1 MRVRVLAILT
11 LLLAALS
18 LPQTGAAGPD
28 QGVKLLR
35 SAAFRGTFAALPQW
49 KRILSKAKS
58 QIQALNSCSA
68 NCPAGA
74 ASWRKIIHD
83 AQNQDP
89 MTQLK
94 MVNAFF
100 NKWPYGLDIDIYGT
114 SDWWATPH
122 EFLKLSG
129 DCEDYAIIKYFAL
142 RELGFAAEDLRI
154 VAVKD
159 RIRGL
164 GHAILAVFVHGDA
177 YILDNMTSMIFT
189 HTKYTHYAPQYS
201 VNEEYRWSHIP
212 IAKP

>member
-1 MRVRVLAILT
+1 MHVRARVLLM
-11 LLLAALS
+11 LLLAALL
-18 LPQTGAAGPD
+18 LPQSGMAGPD
-28 QGVKLLR
+28 QGIKLLH
-35 SAAFRGTFAALPQW
+35 SAAFRGTFNALPQW
-49 KRILSKAKS
+49 KRVLSKAKA
-58 QIQALNSCSA
+58 QIGILDSCSA
-68 NCPAGA
+68 NCPPGA
-74 ASWRKIIHD
+74 TSWRKIIHD
-83 AQNQDP
+83 AKGQDT

-100 NKWPYGLDIDIYGT
+100 NKWPYGLDLDIYGV

-142 RELGFAAEDLRI
+142 RELGFPAESLRI
-154 VAVKD
+154 VAVRD

-164 GHAILAVFVHGDA
+164 GHAILAVFVQGDA
-177 YILDNMTSMIFT
+177 YILDNMTSVVFA

>member
-1 MRVRVLAILT
+1 MRTHALVILT
-11 LLLAALS
+11 LLLAALT
-18 LPQTGAAGPD
+18 LPQAGMAGSD
-28 QGVKLLR
+28 QGVKLLG
-35 SAAFRGTFAALPQW
+35 SAAFRGTFNALPQW
-49 KRILSKAKS
+49 KRVLSQAKT
-58 QIQALNSCSA
+58 QIETLKSCST

-74 ASWRKIIHD
+74 SSWKKIIHD
-83 AQNQDP
+83 ARGQDV

-100 NKWPYGLDIDIYGT
+100 NKWPYGLDIDIYGA
-114 SDWWATPH
+114 SDWWATPQ

-164 GHAILAVFVHGDA
+164 GHAILAVFVQGDA
-177 YILDNMTSMIFT
+177 YILDNMSNMVFP
-189 HTKYTHYAPQYS
+189 HTKYTHYVPQYS